1 MWEHITI
8 PTYLVWKILVLVH
21 KGSADT
27 RGIWLMKALWKVME
41 AIIDTRINKG
51 VTFHDVLYIFFAGRV
66 TGTAIVEL
74 KPAQDL
80 ASVYQDPLFLA
91 FLEHRK

>member
-41 AIIDTRINKG
+41 AIIDIRINKA
-51 VTFHDVLYIFFAGRV
+51 VTFHDDLTNSTDRKS
-66 TGTAIVEL
+66 VEF
-74 KPAQDL
+74 
-80 ASVYQDPLFLA
+80 VRYTT
-91 FLEHRK
+91 